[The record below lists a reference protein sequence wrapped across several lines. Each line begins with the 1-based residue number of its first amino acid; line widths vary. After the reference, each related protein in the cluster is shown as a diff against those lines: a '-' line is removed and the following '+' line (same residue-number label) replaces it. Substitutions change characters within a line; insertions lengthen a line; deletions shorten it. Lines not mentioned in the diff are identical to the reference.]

1 MLPLNVFRCHSLCLN
16 LRQSVR
22 WLSSRPTPMFSPAPF
37 NSLRLDLRQPTPL
50 TPNLVSKELEGN
62 LEQWRASGVNTVWV
76 HLRAPEHGT
85 LLTTLTGPP
94 FNFDI
99 HHGKGKDV
107 TLCRWLPSTPSKVP
121 TYGGTQIGVGGI
133 AVDEQGRFLLIRERT
148 GSVFKF
154 PGGLSE
160 PGEGFD
166 ECVKREVYEE
176 TGVRT
181 QFEGVIGLRHM
192 HGLAFGVSD
201 VYCITLLRPL
211 THTITI
217 DPGEIAEGVWS
228 DGEAFVAS
236 TTHPL
241 MKIAGR
247 KALAVARQRGWIKG
261 SGGGGGD
268 DDVMDRHHVYST
280 ISKKWTSIYL
290 TGSPPE
296 EEFLQALKH
305 VPQGIPPPVERVPW
319 EGEGGRG
326 TERERECVSERVS
339 ESE

>member
-1 MLPLNVFRCHSLCLN
+1 MNALESA
-16 LRQSVR
+16 RQV
-22 WLSSRPTPMFSPAPF
+22 T
-37 NSLRLDLRQPTPL
+37 Q
-50 TPNLVSKELEGN
+50 ELESN
-62 LEQWRASGVNTVWV
+62 LAQWQASGINTVWL
-76 HLRAPEHGT
+76 HLSTPEHGP

-94 FNFDI
+94 FNFEI
-99 HHGKGKDV
+99 HHGKGKEV

-121 TYGGTQIGVGGI
+121 TYGGTQIGVGGV

-160 PGEGFD
+160 PGECID
-166 ECVKREVYEE
+166 ACVTREVYEE

-192 HGLAFGVSD
+192 HGLSFGVSD
-201 VYCITLLRPL
+201 MYCITLLRPL
-211 THTITI
+211 SHSITI
-217 DPGEIAEGVWS
+217 DPGEIAEGVWA

-261 SGGGGGD
+261 GGSQGGATGAGAGE
-268 DDVMDRHHVYST
+268 DVMGRHHVYST
-280 ISKKWTSIYL
+280 ISKKWTSVYL
-290 TGSPPE
+290 TGSPLE
-296 EEFLQALKH
+296 EEFSKALKH
-305 VPQGIPPPVERVPW
+305 VPQGIKTPIEKLPW
-319 EGEGGRG
+319 E
-326 TERERECVSERVS
+326 V
-339 ESE
+339 

>member
-1 MLPLNVFRCHSLCLN
+1 
-16 LRQSVR
+16 
-22 WLSSRPTPMFSPAPF
+22 
-37 NSLRLDLRQPTPL
+37 
-50 TPNLVSKELEGN
+50 
-62 LEQWRASGVNTVWV
+62 
-76 HLRAPEHGT
+76 
-85 LLTTLTGPP
+85 
-94 FNFDI
+94 
-99 HHGKGKDV
+99 
-107 TLCRWLPSTPSKVP
+107 
-121 TYGGTQIGVGGI
+121 
-133 AVDEQGRFLLIRERT
+133 
-148 GSVFKF
+148 VFKF

-160 PGEGFD
+160 PGEGLD

-211 THTITI
+211 THAITI

-228 DGEAFVAS
+228 DGEAFVAT

-261 SGGGGGD
+261 SGGSVGGE

-280 ISKKWTSIYL
+280 ISKKWTSVYL

-305 VPQGIPPPVERVPW
+305 VPQGILPPVERLPW
-319 EGEGGRG
+319 EGVGGG
-326 TERERECVSERVS
+326 NSS
-339 ESE
+339 